1 MIYWPLGGSGTREY
15 TQLLWGIIKGSRMR
29 TIEVSEEV
37 YSWLVEHK
45 DYLESEGQQHI
56 TFDDV
61 IRDLYE
67 KFHQVVE
74 ELDRERTHD
83 G

>member
-1 MIYWPLGGSGTREY
+1 MLRRNTPQRSWGSV
-15 TQLLWGIIKGSRMR
+15 KGRRMQK
-29 TIEVSEEV
+29 IEVSEEV
-37 YSWLVEHK
+37 YSWLVEHR
-45 DYLESEGQQHI
+45 DYLESEGQRHI

-67 KFHQVVE
+67 KFYQAVE

-83 G
+83 E

>member
-1 MIYWPLGGSGTREY
+1 MIYWRLRRIQMRGQNKISSGNP
-15 TQLLWGIIKGSRMR
+15 KGRRMQ

-45 DYLESEGQQHI
+45 DYLESEGQQPI

-67 KFHQVVE
+67 KFHQAVQ
-74 ELDRERTHD
+74 ELDRERTL
-83 G
+83 GR

>member
-1 MIYWPLGGSGTREY
+1 M
-15 TQLLWGIIKGSRMR
+15 Q
-29 TIEVSEEV
+29 TIEVSDEV

-45 DYLESEGQQHI
+45 EFLESEGQQHI

-67 KFHQVVE
+67 KFTQAVD
-74 ELDRERTHD
+74 ELERERTH
-83 G
+83 GG

>member
-1 MIYWPLGGSGTREY
+1 M
-15 TQLLWGIIKGSRMR
+15 Q
-29 TIEVSEEV
+29 TIEVSDEV

-45 DYLESEGQQHI
+45 EFLESEGRRHI

-67 KFHQVVE
+67 KFTQAVD
-74 ELDRERTHD
+74 ELDRERTH
-83 G
+83 GG

>member
-1 MIYWPLGGSGTREY
+1 M
-15 TQLLWGIIKGSRMR
+15 Q

-45 DYLESEGQQHI
+45 DYLESEGQQHT

-67 KFHQVVE
+67 KFHQAVE
-74 ELDRERTHD
+74 QLDRERTH
-83 G
+83 GG

>member
-1 MIYWPLGGSGTREY
+1 MSQSARIVKES
-15 TQLLWGIIKGSRMR
+15 KGEAMQ

-67 KFHQVVE
+67 KFHQAVQ
-74 ELDRERTHD
+74 ELDRERPRVHE
-83 G
+83 

>member
-1 MIYWPLGGSGTREY
+1 
-15 TQLLWGIIKGSRMR
+15 MR
-29 TIEVSEEV
+29 PIEVSEEV

-45 DYLESEGQQHI
+45 EYLESEGQRHI

-61 IRDLYE
+61 IRDLYA
-67 KFHQVVE
+67 KFHQAVE
-74 ELDRERTHD
+74 ELDRERTHR

>member
-1 MIYWPLGGSGTREY
+1 
-15 TQLLWGIIKGSRMR
+15 MR

-45 DYLESEGQQHI
+45 EYLESEGQRHT

-61 IRDLYE
+61 IRDLYA
-67 KFHQVVE
+67 KFHQAVE
-74 ELDRERTHD
+74 ELDRERTHR

>member
-1 MIYWPLGGSGTREY
+1 M
-15 TQLLWGIIKGSRMR
+15 Q

-45 DYLESEGQQHI
+45 DYLESEGQRHI

-67 KFHQVVE
+67 KFHQAVE
-74 ELDRERTHD
+74 ELARERTHR

>member
-1 MIYWPLGGSGTREY
+1 
-15 TQLLWGIIKGSRMR
+15 MR

-56 TFDDV
+56 TLDDV

-67 KFHQVVE
+67 KFHQAVQ
-74 ELDRERTHD
+74 ELDRERTL
-83 G
+83 GG

>member
-1 MIYWPLGGSGTREY
+1 M
-15 TQLLWGIIKGSRMR
+15 Q

-37 YSWLVEHK
+37 YSWLFEHK

-67 KFHQVVE
+67 KFYQAVE
-74 ELDRERTHD
+74 ELDRERTH
-83 G
+83 GG

>member
-1 MIYWPLGGSGTREY
+1 MLRRNTPQRSWVSV
-15 TQLLWGIIKGSRMR
+15 KGRRMQK
-29 TIEVSEEV
+29 IEVSEEV
-37 YSWLVEHK
+37 YSWLVEHR
-45 DYLESEGQQHI
+45 DYLESEGQRHI

-67 KFHQVVE
+67 KFYQAVE

-83 G
+83 E

>member
-1 MIYWPLGGSGTREY
+1 M
-15 TQLLWGIIKGSRMR
+15 Q

-37 YSWLVEHK
+37 YSWLAEHR

-67 KFHQVVE
+67 KFHQAVE
-74 ELDRERTHD
+74 ELDRERTH
-83 G
+83 GG

>member
-1 MIYWPLGGSGTREY
+1 M
-15 TQLLWGIIKGSRMR
+15 Q

-45 DYLESEGQQHI
+45 DYLESEGQQHT

-67 KFHQVVE
+67 KFLQAVQ
-74 ELDRERTHD
+74 ELDRERSL
-83 G
+83 GA

>member
-1 MIYWPLGGSGTREY
+1 MLRRNAPQRPWRG
-15 TQLLWGIIKGSRMR
+15 IKGRHMQR
-29 TIEVSEEV
+29 IEVSEEV
-37 YSWLVEHK
+37 YSWLVEHR
-45 DYLESEGQQHI
+45 DYLESEGQRHI

-67 KFHQVVE
+67 KFYQAVE

-83 G
+83 E

>member
-1 MIYWPLGGSGTREY
+1 M
-15 TQLLWGIIKGSRMR
+15 Q

-37 YSWLVEHK
+37 YSWLVEHR
-45 DYLESEGQQHI
+45 DYLESEGQQHT

-67 KFHQVVE
+67 KIQQVVQE
-74 ELDRERTHD
+74 RDRERTL
-83 G
+83 GA

>member
-1 MIYWPLGGSGTREY
+1 MQI
-15 TQLLWGIIKGSRMR
+15 
-29 TIEVSEEV
+29 IEVSEEV

-67 KFHQVVE
+67 KFHQAVQ
-74 ELDRERTHD
+74 ELDRERPP
-83 G
+83 GV

>member
-1 MIYWPLGGSGTREY
+1 MQR
-15 TQLLWGIIKGSRMR
+15 
-29 TIEVSEEV
+29 IEVSEEV
-37 YSWLVEHK
+37 YSWLVEHR
-45 DYLESEGQQHI
+45 DYLESEGQRHI

-67 KFHQVVE
+67 KFYQAVE

>member
-1 MIYWPLGGSGTREY
+1 
-15 TQLLWGIIKGSRMR
+15 MR
-29 TIEVSEEV
+29 TIEVSDEVYSALRDFLPLSQGYKLIPVSDRV
-37 YSWLVEHK
+37 YSWLAEHK

-56 TFDDV
+56 TFDRV

-67 KFHQVVE
+67 KFRLVVE

-83 G
+83 Q